1 MTIPPPDI
9 FVQENA
15 TIVGAKPAMKRD
27 TRKDILLAAICEFA
41 RVGYEGAST
50 LVIAKAAATKQPS
63 LNYHFG
69 SKEKL
74 WQASVDYAFTELTV
88 TFETI
93 HDTVGDMA
101 PVDVLKVMLRT
112 INRFAMR
119 NPKHIDIMRQ
129 EMGSRSART
138 EYLLSKH
145 LVPMYQHINRVI
157 EAAVAAKQIRDYPPA
172 FLSSLLFGAVTHFF
186 SVGQA
191 MDTVY
196 GIDVTDLPQAVNG
209 GGKVW
214 RLAGEK
220 CSARFVEGPRGSV
233 VGGSRRGVNEA
244 FRALC

>member
-1 MTIPPPDI
+1 M
-9 FVQENA
+9 
-15 TIVGAKPAMKRD
+15 
-27 TRKDILLAAICEFA
+27 
-41 RVGYEGAST
+41 
-50 LVIAKAAATKQPS
+50 IAKAAATKQPS

-119 NPKHIDIMRQ
+119 NPEHIDIMRQ

-196 GIDVTDLPQAVNG
+196 GIDVTDLPQAQGHGDFLVEIVFEG
-209 GGKVW
+209 
-214 RLAGEK
+214 LAIRSGDTPEERSK
-220 CSARFVEGPRGSV
+220 
-233 VGGSRRGVNEA
+233 
-244 FRALC
+244 